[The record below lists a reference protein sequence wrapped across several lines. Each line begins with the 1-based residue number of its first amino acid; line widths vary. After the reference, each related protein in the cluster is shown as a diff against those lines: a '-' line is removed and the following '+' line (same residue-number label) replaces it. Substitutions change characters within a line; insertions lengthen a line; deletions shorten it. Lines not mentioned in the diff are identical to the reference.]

1 MKTVIVFTGA
11 GLSQESGIPTFR
23 DSITGLWENH
33 KIEDVA
39 SQDGWQA
46 NKELVLNFYK
56 DRYQNCQK
64 VQPKLLLYKNETEKR
79 AELKKML
86 SSSGQNLILVPEVR
100 DIQKTAELLFDNDT
114 ENIYLTLSSDTKETE
129 KILTVITTKILEPI
143 AEHITSKIKQGV
155 NQRNTDIDQNISFIL
170 SGGNYIYL
178 TDSLR
183 KKIDK
188 SFSQKTPTPP
198 TKTNVTF
205 ASGRAYST

>member
-1 MKTVIVFTGA
+1 LNEV
-11 GLSQESGIPTFR
+11 GLT
-23 DSITGLWENH
+23 
-33 KIEDVA
+33 
-39 SQDGWQA
+39 
-46 NKELVLNFYK
+46 
-56 DRYQNCQK
+56 
-64 VQPKLLLYKNETEKR
+64 KN
-79 AELKKML
+79 
-86 SSSGQNLILVPEVR
+86 
-100 DIQKTAELLFDNDT
+100 
-114 ENIYLTLSSDTKETE
+114 ETE

-198 TKTNVTF
+198 TKTNLVSQF
-205 ASGRAYST
+205 KI